1 MGRWGVRP
9 PIQGNS
15 GVATTA
21 PVLVCAVGLLFHD
34 GAGRGSVPP
43 AARAFSAGSAQCS
56 GPGGPVT
63 WRGLNLFV
71 GAVCVFAIAYCVSGA
86 ETSPLA
92 VALFRLAP
100 PLGVALW
107 VEADARRLR
116 QIPC

>member
-1 MGRWGVRP
+1 
-9 PIQGNS
+9 
-15 GVATTA
+15 
-21 PVLVCAVGLLFHD
+21 
-34 GAGRGSVPP
+34 
-43 AARAFSAGSAQCS
+43 
-56 GPGGPVT
+56 VT
-63 WRGLNLFV
+63 WRALNLFV

-116 QIPC
+116 QIPCYELGAFVLFGWLVAVPWYCVWSRGRTGWLVALALIGLILAPSLICATFATFFGPERF